1 MLAHELRAEII
12 RRGTSISEVA
22 KKIGISR
29 ETFWRRLKD
38 PGSFKVSEILAIQNA
53 LGLDE
58 SKVLSLFFSDGFLKE
73 TSGGSR

>member
-38 PGSFKVSEILAIQNA
+38 PGSFKVSEIRAIQNA

>member
-12 RRGTSISEVA
+12 RRGTSISELA
-22 KKIGISR
+22 NKIGISR

-38 PGSFKVSEILAIQNA
+38 PGSFKVSEIRAIQNA

>member
-1 MLAHELRAEII
+1 MLTYELRAEII

-22 KKIGISR
+22 NKIGISR
-29 ETFWRRLKD
+29 GTFWRRLKD
-38 PGSFKVSEILAIQNA
+38 PGSFKVSEIRAIQNA